1 MSKKRKHVDRTAL
14 LLSKLHDVTYNV
26 ALKAYIKAEKDGKV
40 ASQFIS
46 FDKQRLQSA

>member
-26 ALKAYIKAEKDGKV
+26 ALKAYIKAEKSAKD
-40 ASQFIS
+40 ASFFLS
-46 FDKQRLQSA
+46 LDRQRLQSA